1 MGLEFRYLSTLLRQV
16 CGSNCKQNGGM
27 RRGEEPTHFD
37 NTSSRAAS
45 SPRLEYSLHNAL
57 GRPVTRNT
65 GSTSGRTMA
74 PDFSRSAWRSIVF
87 SVRTNSFASMVSTTY
102 ERTMRRAVLHSDNRN
117 ERGEKRLRTAR
128 TSRCTRLASYVSPLA
143 WELLEHVMRCAS
155 EDKRELRGGRCR
167 TGCWR
172 EKRRIIQDYVGHD

>member
-1 MGLEFRYLSTLLRQV
+1 MGLESRYLSTLLRQV

-87 SVRTNSFASMVSTTY
+87 SVRTNRFASMVSTTY

-117 ERGEKRLRTAR
+117 ERGEKRLRTVR
-128 TSRCTRLASYVSPLA
+128 TAGVLDSPRTRL
-143 WELLEHVMRCAS
+143 H
-155 EDKRELRGGRCR
+155 LRGNSSSMSCAARP
-167 TGCWR
+167 
-172 EKRRIIQDYVGHD
+172 RIKESSAVGGAERVVGARNGE